1 MIIKSLAMEE
11 MALLMLPPISNL
23 WEWGLEYQSPSA
35 LPLLA
40 QVLIRIVAIKDYLLL
55 RWKCSYSSNHTP
67 PISWAEFH
75 PPTSITSRCQTSDS
89 EHSPYLGE
97 TLVKGRRIQQAYYY
111 RMYFVHNFSLFI
123 YEGKKIILRVEG
135 TDTLHQMII
144 SKEDGF
150 IPIIVGASL
159 LAYFLCVLCSRLVNG

>member
-1 MIIKSLAMEE
+1 M
-11 MALLMLPPISNL
+11 
-23 WEWGLEYQSPSA
+23 EYQSPSA

-40 QVLIRIVAIKDYLLL
+40 QVLIRIAAIKDYLLL

-75 PPTSITSRCQTSDS
+75 PPTCITSRCQTLDS

-97 TLVKGRRIQQAYYY
+97 TLIKRRRIQHTYYY

-123 YEGKKIILRVEG
+123 SEGKKIILRVEG
-135 TDTLHQMII
+135 ANALHQMII

-150 IPIIVGASL
+150 ITIIVGASL
-159 LAYFLCVLCSRLVNG
+159 LAYFLGVLCSCLVNG